1 MRWPMALNRAGSLPV
16 KSAAHATVS
25 RPGGWKRPM
34 DLLLI
39 LLSLPFI
46 LPVVVL
52 IAIYIKLVSPGPIL
66 FVQTRIGHQRKRFRC
81 FKFRTMLAPARQT
94 LHRKHITQAISDDA
108 PMTKLDKIDPRIIPM
123 GQILRASGMD
133 ELPQLLNVLRGEMSL
148 IGPRPCTPYELRRYK
163 PQQLER
169 FEATPGITGLWQV
182 SGKNAT
188 SFSEMIRFDIH
199 YSRNASFGMDCKIIG
214 LTAEVILK
222 GVAEALRQRQ
232 QLGTASQDRKP
243 VTTTSTTE
251 SGG

>member
-1 MRWPMALNRAGSLPV
+1 MVLTKTGRAPL

-25 RPGGWKRPM
+25 GPGRWKRPL

-39 LLSLPFI
+39 LLSLPFTF
-46 LPVVVL
+46 PVVVL
-52 IAIYIKLVSPGPIL
+52 IAIYIKLVSPGPVL
-66 FVQTRIGHQRKRFRC
+66 FVQTRIGYQRKRFRC
-81 FKFRTMLAPARQT
+81 FKFRTMFAPARQT
-94 LHRKHITQAISDDA
+94 LHRKHIGQAISDDA

-163 PQQLER
+163 PHQLER
-169 FEATPGITGLWQV
+169 FETQPGITGLWQV

-188 SFSEMIRFDIH
+188 TFSEMIRFDIH
-199 YSRNASFGMDCKIIG
+199 YSRNASFQMDCKIIG

-222 GVAEALRQRQ
+222 GVTEALRQRQ
-232 QLGTASQDRKP
+232 QLGAALKDRNP

-251 SGG
+251 SIK

>member
-1 MRWPMALNRAGSLPV
+1 MRWPVALTRAGSVPV

-25 RPGGWKRPM
+25 RPGRWKRPL
-34 DLLLI
+34 DLLII
-39 LLSLPFI
+39 LLSLPFL

-66 FVQTRIGHQRKRFRC
+66 FVQTRIGYQRKRFRC
-81 FKFRTMLAPARQT
+81 LKFRTMFAPARQT
-94 LHRKHITQAISDDA
+94 MHRKHITQAISGEL
-108 PMTKLDKIDPRIIPM
+108 PMTKMDAFDPRIIPM
-123 GQILRASGMD
+123 GQLLRASGMD

-148 IGPRPCTPYELRRYK
+148 IGPRPCTPYELERYK
-163 PQQLER
+163 PEQLER
-169 FEATPGITGLWQV
+169 FEAQPGISGLWQV

-188 SFSEMIRFDIH
+188 TFSEMIRFDIH
-199 YSRNASFGMDCKIIG
+199 YARHASFKLDCKIIG

-232 QLGTASQDRKP
+232 QLGTAFQDRKP

-251 SGG
+251 SSG